1 MLIREKNF
9 YSIKNIEVAQILAQK
24 VENERL
30 QAASIGQSPEHD
42 FFTKKIITKVKSP
55 NRDGRQ
61 IFDVNLSSFADF
73 YDWDAKVVT

>member
-30 QAASIGQSPEHD
+30 QAASIG
-42 FFTKKIITKVKSP
+42 
-55 NRDGRQ
+55 
-61 IFDVNLSSFADF
+61 
-73 YDWDAKVVT
+73 